1 MYNEPSEYDYR
12 APTHRELVDNY
23 TRCHGEFETERAW
36 ILSWYSTPG
45 LKIDVLQLIRTINSN
60 TGLYDIDGVSAAL
73 SALRAKIQAE
83 SQETLR
89 ERDRLLQENLAAQK
103 RAMRE
108 ETP

>member
-1 MYNEPSEYDYR
+1 MKKMKDF
-12 APTHRELVDNY
+12 REISQENFDAQVQ
-23 TRCHGEFETERAW
+23 
-36 ILSWYSTPG
+36 WYSTPG

-73 SALRAKIQAE
+73 SALCAKIQAE

>member
-1 MYNEPSEYDYR
+1 M
-12 APTHRELVDNY
+12 THTGY
-23 TRCHGEFETERAW
+23 TQISQENFDAQVR
-36 ILSWYSTPG
+36 WYSTPG

-60 TGLYDIDGVSAAL
+60 TGLYEIDGVSAAL
-73 SALRAKIQAE
+73 SALCAKIQAE

>member
-1 MYNEPSEYDYR
+1 MKDF
-12 APTHRELVDNY
+12 REIKLP
-23 TRCHGEFETERAW
+23 
-36 ILSWYSTPG
+36 WYGTPG
-45 LKIDVLQLIRTINSN
+45 LELAVTQLIRSINSN
-60 TGLYDIDGVSAAL
+60 TGLYDIDAISAAL

-83 SQETLR
+83 SRETLR

>member
-1 MYNEPSEYDYR
+1 MTKR
-12 APTHRELVDNY
+12 VKGY
-23 TRCHGEFETERAW
+23 TQISQENFDAQVR
-36 ILSWYSTPG
+36 WYGTPG

-60 TGLYDIDGVSAAL
+60 TGLYDIDGLSAAL
-73 SALRAKIQAE
+73 SALSAKIQAE

>member
-1 MYNEPSEYDYR
+1 MTKR
-12 APTHRELVDNY
+12 VKGY
-23 TRCHGEFETERAW
+23 TQISQENFDAQVQ
-36 ILSWYSTPG
+36 WYSTPG

-89 ERDRLLQENLAAQK
+89 ER
-103 RAMRE
+103 E